1 MIFRVARLLVFP
13 RCFLRFLSASAPAQ
27 LRPPGLERRWSG
39 VGAAL
44 EGLWS
49 GTLQVVSGC
58 WSGSCRLRTLRFAI
72 AKLRQ
77 HSPTSKL
84 FFKKLQNVAK
94 ISVFAIFGNKFI
106 FGQKCDFVI
115 CDFQGVAAGLYK
127 Y

>member
-13 RCFLRFLSASAPAQ
+13 RCFLRFLSASAPA
-27 LRPPGLERRWSG
+27 LLLPPGLERRWSG

-72 AKLRQ
+72 AKLRRHHPKFQ
-77 HSPTSKL
+77 IIFQKTAFFSKNYIFL
-84 FFKKLQNVAK
+84 NFWK
-94 ISVFAIFGNKFI
+94 I
-106 FGQKCDFVI
+106 
-115 CDFQGVAAGLYK
+115 
-127 Y
+127 